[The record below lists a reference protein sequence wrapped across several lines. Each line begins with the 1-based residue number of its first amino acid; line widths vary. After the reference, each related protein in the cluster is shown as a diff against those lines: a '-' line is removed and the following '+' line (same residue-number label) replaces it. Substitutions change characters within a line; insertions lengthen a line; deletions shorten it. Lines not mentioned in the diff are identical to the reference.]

1 MIIEQ
6 YDVVGDYRTGTL
18 ENYSADEIAKIL
30 GFEANCKDDPSKVV
44 YSWGFK
50 ADGVH
55 CGIWDYYGSHTLASF
70 STYGPK
76 EVFEQLFGKENV
88 RCR

>member
-6 YDVVGDYRTGTL
+6 YDMVGCHRTGTL
-18 ENYSADEIAKIL
+18 ENYSADEITKIL
-30 GFEANCKDDPSKVV
+30 GFKPNCEDDPDKVEN
-44 YSWGFK
+44 SWGFK

-55 CGIWDYYGSHTLASF
+55 CGIWDYYGSHKLASW
-70 STYGPK
+70 SLYGPK

-88 RCR
+88 Q

>member
-1 MIIEQ
+1 MIIEA
-6 YDVVGDYRTGTL
+6 YDRVGSHKTGTL
-18 ENYSADEIAKIL
+18 NNVTAEDIARVL
-30 GFEANCKDDPSKVV
+30 GFEANCQDDPDKVV

-55 CGIWDYYGSHTLASF
+55 CGIWDYYRSYKMNSF
-70 STYGPK
+70 SLYGPK

-88 RCR
+88 E